1 MEKSKKRK
9 KRTIKSTVGVM
20 AKLGM
25 ELDEVLV
32 LNIPL
37 KLKYSLTKL
46 AWSAKKYRN
55 EYFEEN
61 DRLVIELGVMD
72 EKTGTPVISRF
83 IKNEETDTDVF
94 NPNHLEYESKIE
106 LIRSKEVTFEMDEI
120 HIEDFGNISSDK
132 NFPALFSL
140 ID

>member
-20 AKLGM
+20 TKLGM
-25 ELDEVLV
+25 ELDEVLA
-32 LNIPL
+32 LNMPL

-72 EKTGTPVISRF
+72 EKTGSPVIPRF

-94 NPNHLEYESKIE
+94 NPKHLEYESKIE